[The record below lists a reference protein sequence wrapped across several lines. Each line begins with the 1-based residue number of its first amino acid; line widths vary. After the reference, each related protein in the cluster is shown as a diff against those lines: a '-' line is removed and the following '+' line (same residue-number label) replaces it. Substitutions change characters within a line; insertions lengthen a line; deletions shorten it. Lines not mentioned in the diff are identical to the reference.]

1 MEVQCVK
8 PQTRD
13 QSNKIRIS
21 KDYKWSIELTTS
33 SKVGLLHSHQ
43 TNHIKHATTKLQ
55 TLEECFPN
63 HFCHLSRKDATF
75 SCITHWIPNIRKT
88 SLHNA
93 WENSQ
98 WSKRCSTISP
108 QHWQSTH
115 AAPINQGESPLNK
128 VIDCKNLE
136 LLPIKK
142 NNTLLRPFTLQMLFH
157 GKEAGR
163 QPKI

>member
-1 MEVQCVK
+1 MEVQCIK

-43 TNHIKHATTKLQ
+43 TNHIKHASTKFQ
-55 TLEECFPN
+55 TFEECFLN
-63 HFCHLSRKDATF
+63 QFCHLSRKDATF
-75 SCITHWIPNIRKT
+75 SYTPIESQISRK
-88 SLHNA
+88 LH
-93 WENSQ
+93 
-98 WSKRCSTISP
+98 STKHEKTRGEAKDAP
-108 QHWQSTH
+108 QFPHSIDSRHMQHQLTR
-115 AAPINQGESPLNK
+115 GSPLNK

-142 NNTLLRPFTLQMLFH
+142 NNAFLGPFTFQMLFH
-157 GKEAGR
+157 GKEAVR